1 VSIARILVL
10 DLTSPDLGN
19 TLILYTPSSR
29 HLNIDLGHINEV
41 ARLMILG
48 IDIRL
53 LYDSCEVLIIK
64 FYHLIWQGGVAKT
77 DTPTQHA
84 KESLDVGFGS

>member
-1 VSIARILVL
+1 
-10 DLTSPDLGN
+10 
-19 TLILYTPSSR
+19 
-29 HLNIDLGHINEV
+29 
-41 ARLMILG
+41 MILG

-53 LYDSCEVLIIK
+53 LILATPRYDTCEVLIIK
-64 FYHLIWQGGVAKT
+64 LYHLIWQGGVAKT

>member
-1 VSIARILVL
+1 
-10 DLTSPDLGN
+10 
-19 TLILYTPSSR
+19 
-29 HLNIDLGHINEV
+29 
-41 ARLMILG
+41 MILG

-53 LYDSCEVLIIK
+53 LILATPRYDTCEVLIIK